1 MSSLFCVYHI
11 LCWIQ
16 TRWASLWASCCPPVG
31 LPDESNKHSNFCRP
45 EPQTDWR
52 WLNSDQMLFDFSSM
66 WNMCPQCWTQCRPWM
81 SSHDARLHRCQSRP
95 ELCMRSS
102 SNVHK
107 HIFFSFVPSLF
118 SKICFLHTSTKQNW
132 SMLLRARIK
141 QTGRDVTLI
150 QSQVGQW
157 EAVNNR

>member
-1 MSSLFCVYHI
+1 MSSLFCVYNI

-81 SSHDARLHRCQSRP
+81 SSHDARLHRCQSIQSCVWGLVQTCTSIFFF
-95 ELCMRSS
+95 LCPFFVLQNLFPPHKHKTKLKHAVKSKKQTNRQRCNFNPKSSWPMRSS
-102 SNVHK
+102 K
-107 HIFFSFVPSLF
+107 
-118 SKICFLHTSTKQNW
+118 
-132 SMLLRARIK
+132 
-141 QTGRDVTLI
+141 
-150 QSQVGQW
+150 
-157 EAVNNR
+157 